1 MSMSGERPASAES
14 ARARRS
20 DLRLAMAKLAHDRG
34 VVRLET
40 RDIAGFDHVA
50 STRHGL
56 FAVAEHG
63 CRLIAP
69 GLFYGISILDGWVY
83 AFEAGDRPRNPTAR
97 GRIVRF
103 RQGNGRIGA
112 TEVVATGLDNGCHQ
126 IDFIGDELH
135 VVDTY
140 QQRIVVL
147 DGQGVVKAEHEP
159 FPFSGRGGCE
169 PEYVH
174 LNSIL
179 RHGGRTMLLLHNGG
193 LKENR
198 RSELAVLDDAW
209 QPIERRTLDG
219 YGCHSLAA
227 LEDGTILTCGS
238 LDGELIGSDG
248 LKVRLGDLMTRGL
261 SIDQERVVVGGSTLS
276 TRDTRDYG
284 AGLIYFLDRAYR
296 LRATVATPAPVME
309 IRRLD
314 GCDRSLSRH
323 LAAA

>member
-1 MSMSGERPASAES
+1 MSMTGERSAAEE
-14 ARARRS
+14 RARVRKA
-20 DLRLAMAKLAHDRG
+20 DLRLATAKLAYERG
-34 VVRLET
+34 LVRLEA
-40 RDIAGFDHVA
+40 RDITGFDHVA
-50 STRHGL
+50 ATRHGL

-63 CRLIAP
+63 CRLIAS
-69 GLFYGISILDGWVY
+69 GLFYGITILDDWVY

-103 RQGNGRIGA
+103 RQANGTIGA
-112 TEVVATGLDNGCHQ
+112 AEVVATGLDNGCHQ
-126 IDFIGDELH
+126 IDFIGDDLH

-140 QQRIVVL
+140 RQRIVVL
-147 DGQGVVKAEHEP
+147 AVDGTVRAVHEP
-159 FPFSGRGGCE
+159 FPFGGRGGHE
-169 PEYVH
+169 PDYVH

-179 RHGGRTMLLLHNGG
+179 HHGGRTMLLLHNGG

-198 RSELAVLDDAW
+198 RSELAVLDEAW
-209 QPIERRTLDG
+209 RPTERRTLDG
-219 YGCHSLAA
+219 YGCHSLAV

-248 LKVRLGDLMTRGL
+248 LKVALGDLMTRGL
-261 SIDQERVVVGGSTLS
+261 SIDEERVVVGGSTLS

-296 LRATVATPAPVME
+296 LRATVAMPAPVME